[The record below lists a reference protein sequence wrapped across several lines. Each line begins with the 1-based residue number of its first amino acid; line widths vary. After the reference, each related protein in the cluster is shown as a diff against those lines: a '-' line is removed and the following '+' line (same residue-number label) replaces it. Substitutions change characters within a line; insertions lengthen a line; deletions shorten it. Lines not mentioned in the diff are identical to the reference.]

1 MDEGGRR
8 HGHMPAPRSVHDRV
22 PRGVPAGVGRRA
34 RLRGRSR
41 PGAASRRR
49 GRSRR
54 LPHAIDHGDGRMSE
68 LRLACSDLQAP
79 PLFERSGGSQDR
91 VGFEPDV
98 GRLVAEALG
107 RPLRWVFLP
116 WAEMLPSAIA
126 GDTDGVLC
134 GQGIIPARLELVD
147 FTRPYAVFD
156 ESVLVRAGSGIS
168 TAEHLRGLRVG
179 AIAGST
185 NMALTETFAGAQPV
199 AFSGDSDDVFGD
211 MLSALRSGA
220 VDAVV
225 DDDVALVPLADD
237 RDLEIGFTVATG
249 NRWGI
254 AVSKHRE
261 QLR

>member
-1 MDEGGRR
+1 M
-8 HGHMPAPRSVHDRV
+8 
-22 PRGVPAGVGRRA
+22 
-34 RLRGRSR
+34 
-41 PGAASRRR
+41 
-49 GRSRR
+49 
-54 LPHAIDHGDGRMSE
+54 
-68 LRLACSDLQAP
+68 
-79 PLFERSGGSQDR
+79 
-91 VGFEPDV
+91 
-98 GRLVAEALG
+98 
-107 RPLRWVFLP
+107 
-116 WAEMLPSAIA
+116 
-126 GDTDGVLC
+126 
-134 GQGIIPARLELVD
+134 
-147 FTRPYAVFD
+147 
-156 ESVLVRAGSGIS
+156 
-168 TAEHLRGLRVG
+168 RGLRVG

-261 QLR
+261 QLRAELDGALERVAADGRLASAWTHWMPTLPYPFSTA